1 MLHKLTGRLDMDSC
15 GELAKTLTAALRPS
29 QSLTLDFTEVSA
41 ADSAALALIL
51 QCQREA
57 ATLGASLELT
67 NLPAGLD
74 SLARLYGIESQLSQT
89 EKADE

>member
-15 GELAKTLTAALRPS
+15 GELAITLTATLRPQ
-29 QSLTLDFTEVSA
+29 QSLTLDFAEVNS

-57 ATLGASLELT
+57 AALGASLELA
-67 NLPAGLD
+67 NLPAELD
-74 SLARLYGIESQLSQT
+74 SLARLYGIESLLLQNQ
-89 EKADE
+89 KADE